1 MKGKIIK
8 GIAGFYYVSEG
19 KNIYSCKAKGI
30 FRNRGIKPLVG
41 DNVEFDIISENDQEG
56 NIIEILPRTNQ
67 IIRPAVAN
75 IDQVLLVQSVKK
87 PKPQLL
93 MLDKYLI
100 SMSFQKIPVSI
111 VWNKIDLIE
120 DLDKEYIE
128 SIFTAYKMA
137 GYEMIEVSTVNNEG
151 VSKLRQVLNK
161 KTTVFA
167 GPSGVGK
174 SSIINML
181 VPKAFMETGSISER
195 IERGKHTT
203 RHSQLFLVEENSFI
217 CDTPGFTS
225 MDIEKIDKNDLR
237 LYYPEFSK
245 FEGKCRF
252 NGCVH
257 VAEPDCAVKCE
268 EVSKIRYNNYI
279 KLYEELKKVRKY

>member
-41 DNVEFDIISENDQEG
+41 DNVEFDIISENDKEG

-111 VWNKIDLIE
+111 VWNKIDLLE

-181 VPKAFMETGSISER
+181 VPKAFMETGSISKR

>member
-41 DNVEFDIISENDQEG
+41 DNVEFDIISENDKEG

-111 VWNKIDLIE
+111 VWNKIDLLE
-120 DLDKEYIE
+120 DLDKKYIE

>member
-41 DNVEFDIISENDQEG
+41 DNVEFDIINENDKEG

-111 VWNKIDLIE
+111 VWNKIDLLE

-151 VSKLRQVLNK
+151 VLKLREVLNK

-237 LYYPEFSK
+237 LYYPEFSR

>member
-8 GIAGFYYVSEG
+8 GIVGFYYVSEG

-41 DNVEFDIISENDQEG
+41 DNVEFDIISENDKEG

-111 VWNKIDLIE
+111 VWNKIDLLE

>member
-30 FRNRGIKPLVG
+30 FRNRGIKPLVV
-41 DNVEFDIISENDQEG
+41 DNVEFDIINENDKEG

-111 VWNKIDLIE
+111 VWNKIDLLE

-151 VSKLRQVLNK
+151 VLKLREVLNK

-181 VPKAFMETGSISER
+181 VTKAFM
-195 IERGKHTT
+195 
-203 RHSQLFLVEENSFI
+203 
-217 CDTPGFTS
+217 
-225 MDIEKIDKNDLR
+225 
-237 LYYPEFSK
+237 
-245 FEGKCRF
+245 
-252 NGCVH
+252 
-257 VAEPDCAVKCE
+257 
-268 EVSKIRYNNYI
+268 
-279 KLYEELKKVRKY
+279 

>member
-41 DNVEFDIISENDQEG
+41 DNVEFDIINENDKEG

-111 VWNKIDLIE
+111 VWNKIDLLE

-151 VSKLRQVLNK
+151 VLKLREVLNK

-237 LYYPEFSK
+237 LYYPEFRR

>member
-1 MKGKIIK
+1 MKGKII
-8 GIAGFYYVSEG
+8 SEG

-41 DNVEFDIISENDQEG
+41 DNVEFDIISENDKEG

-111 VWNKIDLIE
+111 VWNKIDLLE

-137 GYEMIEVSTVNNEG
+137 GYEMIEGSTVNNEG
-151 VSKLRQVLNK
+151 V
-161 KTTVFA
+161 
-167 GPSGVGK
+167 
-174 SSIINML
+174 
-181 VPKAFMETGSISER
+181 
-195 IERGKHTT
+195 
-203 RHSQLFLVEENSFI
+203 
-217 CDTPGFTS
+217 
-225 MDIEKIDKNDLR
+225 
-237 LYYPEFSK
+237 
-245 FEGKCRF
+245 
-252 NGCVH
+252 
-257 VAEPDCAVKCE
+257 
-268 EVSKIRYNNYI
+268 
-279 KLYEELKKVRKY
+279 

>member
-41 DNVEFDIISENDQEG
+41 DNVEFDIINENDKEG

-111 VWNKIDLIE
+111 VWNKIDLLE

>member
-41 DNVEFDIISENDQEG
+41 DNVEFDIISENDKEG